1 MNFKYRVRS
10 KKKTQIEE
18 PVALQA
24 IKGYLV
30 ASQEKVFAYNVRLN
44 TTYEPQVLGD
54 EVWWWARA

>member
-1 MNFKYRVRS
+1 MNLECRVRS
-10 KKKTQIEE
+10 KKKIQIE

-30 ASQEKVFAYNVRLN
+30 ASQEKVFVYNVRLN